1 MFTAAQIRGLAQ
13 KLAFPGQD
21 ALFKAAKREASRAN
35 LQAPTRAQIRE
46 ATATLTQ
53 PQIYGKRPP
62 SGHVVALKENDRFQA
77 DLASFQSLENTKGNK
92 GNKFLMVAID
102 VYSKKI
108 FGAPV
113 TGKDGPTIRSA
124 LQAIFAKAKCR
135 VLSTDAGLEWR
146 NPEVAE
152 YLQQQGVVSQVKDPS
167 DINGLALADTAVA
180 QIKSALFK
188 ILSDKNT
195 SVWIDKWEDAIDAL
209 NARPRQALGG
219 TAADDVSGNEQ
230 MRFLMLKHASV
241 KQERNHLAFE
251 RSRQGLEV
259 GDKFRVP
266 LPKLQ
271 RGFRRGARQQFSSQV
286 YTVRSFRQR
295 GRQVVAD
302 EDGKVYT
309 TKLVLP
315 VAQGSQAY
323 TGRALEQAAE
333 RRTAQVRQQR
343 GG

>member
-1 MFTAAQIRGLAQ
+1 MFTAAQIRGLGQ

-21 ALFKAAKREASRAN
+21 ALFKAAKREASRAK

-53 PQIYGKRPP
+53 PQMYGKRPP
-62 SGHVVALKENDRFQA
+62 SGHVVALKENERSQA

-108 FGAPV
+108 YGAPV

-167 DINGLALADTAVA
+167 DINGLALADAGGRADQKCFIQDPFGQEYERLDRQVA
-180 QIKSALFK
+180 GRSRRAERKTKASAGWHCRRRCFRER
-188 ILSDKNT
+188 T
-195 SVWIDKWEDAIDAL
+195 DAL
-209 NARPRQALGG
+209 PDA
-219 TAADDVSGNEQ
+219 
-230 MRFLMLKHASV
+230 
-241 KQERNHLAFE
+241 
-251 RSRQGLEV
+251 
-259 GDKFRVP
+259 
-266 LPKLQ
+266 
-271 RGFRRGARQQFSSQV
+271 
-286 YTVRSFRQR
+286 
-295 GRQVVAD
+295 
-302 EDGKVYT
+302 
-309 TKLVLP
+309 
-315 VAQGSQAY
+315 
-323 TGRALEQAAE
+323 
-333 RRTAQVRQQR
+333 
-343 GG
+343 